1 MNSDI
6 SDYLELSRLLGI
18 KIVYEND
25 LYELAKLTL
34 NIMDATGRMSGNYI
48 SKPTI
53 NGLASNY
60 SMIIGQAISPNQVI
74 EAAKQNGLYGN
85 YGIDFDRG
93 DKKRFVPK
101 KIGSIICWNYFVGLA
116 DFKGI

>member
-34 NIMDATGRMSGNYI
+34 NIMDATGRMSGNNI
-48 SKPTI
+48 SKPT
-53 NGLASNY
+53 S
-60 SMIIGQAISPNQVI
+60 
-74 EAAKQNGLYGN
+74 
-85 YGIDFDRG
+85 F
-93 DKKRFVPK
+93 
-101 KIGSIICWNYFVGLA
+101 
-116 DFKGI
+116 